1 MLLFW
6 QRIAAKHMETYM
18 RKRDVNR
25 TIRNLMMVSLV
36 AVFTGAMAAQQ
47 APAGGRGPATP
58 PLLLTT
64 SAWQDGG
71 VIPDKYTQAAGPSAV
86 SPALQW
92 SQVPPGTQSFVLLMH
107 DPEPV
112 LAKGSKMD
120 ITHWLIWNIP
130 GTSTGLPE
138 GVAQGELPD
147 GSRQVSLRANAY
159 MGPGA
164 PAGPYHHY
172 TFELYAL
179 DTKLEVPQ
187 GTPQEAANTRTAVVN
202 AMDGHV
208 LGKAVLVARFHR

>member
-1 MLLFW
+1 MRRVLKQSITWLL
-6 QRIAAKHMETYM
+6 AAA
-18 RKRDVNR
+18 V
-25 TIRNLMMVSLV
+25 LSSGVSLF
-36 AVFTGAMAAQQ
+36 AQ
-47 APAGGRGPATP
+47 APQGGAGGQGRAGGAGGRGPANP
-58 PLLLTT
+58 PLLMT
-64 SAWQDGG
+64 SPAWEDGG
-71 VIPDKYTQAAGPSAV
+71 VIPNKYTQAAEGGAAV
-86 SPALQW
+86 SPELRW

-112 LAKGSKMD
+112 LNKGSKMD

-138 GVAQGELPD
+138 NVAQGELPD
-147 GSRQVSLRANAY
+147 GSRQVSLRSNAY

-164 PAGPYHHY
+164 PPGPYHHY

-179 DTKLEVPQ
+179 DTKLDVPQ
-187 GTPQEAANTRTAVVN
+187 GTPQQAADTRNAVVN

>member
-1 MLLFW
+1 MRLKALTTATMTVAMSLALL
-6 QRIAAKHMETYM
+6 
-18 RKRDVNR
+18 
-25 TIRNLMMVSLV
+25 
-36 AVFTGAMAAQQ
+36 AQGP
-47 APAGGRGPATP
+47 PAGGGQGRGAGRGPQTP
-58 PLLLTT
+58 PLLMTS
-64 SAWQDGG
+64 SAWEDGG
-71 VIPDKYTQAAGPSAV
+71 VIPDKFTQAGGPT
-86 SPALQW
+86 SPSPELKW
-92 SQVPPGTQSFVLLMH
+92 SQVPMGTQSFALLMH

-130 GTSTGLPE
+130 GTSTGLAE
-138 GVAQGELPD
+138 NVAAGELAD
-147 GSRQVSLRANAY
+147 GSRQVSLRGNAY

-164 PAGPYHHY
+164 PPGPYHHY

-187 GTPQEAANTRTAVVN
+187 GTAQQAAATRTAVID

>member
-1 MLLFW
+1 M
-6 QRIAAKHMETYM
+6 RRNVTRSAK
-18 RKRDVNR
+18 
-25 TIRNLMMVSLV
+25 SLV
-36 AVFTGAMAAQQ
+36 AVAALWTIAAATGAAQAPGAAQ
-47 APAGGRGPATP
+47 ARGGGRGPAAP
-58 PLLLTT
+58 PLVMT
-64 SAWQDGG
+64 STAWEDGG
-71 VIPDKYTQAAGPSAV
+71 VIPDKFTMAAGANTV
-86 SPALQW
+86 SPELKW
-92 SQVPPGTQSFVLLMH
+92 SQVPPGTQSFVLLLH

-112 LAKGSKMD
+112 LNKGSKMD

-130 GTSTGLPE
+130 ATATGLPE
-138 GVAQGELPD
+138 GVPQGELPD

-179 DTKLEVPQ
+179 DTKLEVAQ
-187 GTPQEAANTRTAVVN
+187 GTPQQAADTRTSVVN

>member
-1 MLLFW
+1 M
-6 QRIAAKHMETYM
+6 
-18 RKRDVNR
+18 
-25 TIRNLMMVSLV
+25 
-36 AVFTGAMAAQQ
+36 
-47 APAGGRGPATP
+47 
-58 PLLLTT
+58 TT
-64 SAWQDGG
+64 TAWEDGG
-71 VIPDKYTQAAGPSAV
+71 VIPDKYTQAAGANAV
-86 SPALQW
+86 SPALSW
-92 SQVPPGTQSFVLLMH
+92 SQVPGGTQSFVLLMH

-130 GTSTGLPE
+130 GTSTGLAE

-147 GSRQVSLRANAY
+147 GSRQVSLRSNAY

-164 PAGPYHHY
+164 PPGPYHHY

-179 DTKLEVPQ
+179 DTKLDVPQ
-187 GTPQEAANTRTAVVN
+187 GTPQEAAVTRTAVVN